1 MCRDYKGSL
10 DVIILPQASPEQTK
24 KQQQHAG
31 SAMRKNHE
39 KNRQDEEEAR
49 ERGGSEAVRELPDP
63 HERRSGRG
71 QAMTGQQL
79 WAAARDGDAAKV
91 NTLLSTQA
99 AQSLIN
105 LQDTN
110 GATPLFMA
118 AEKGHEAV
126 TKELIAARCNMH
138 LQEKHDHTALHI
150 AARSG
155 HEAVGY
161 KGHAPVT
168 KQLLGARCDEDL
180 ETRIGRTALQLAQ
193 IQAHA
198 GIATLIRNTKHIA
211 AEKAMNENPVQTGP
225 ARLPEHLRG
234 GGTPKARAR
243 QKAAGRC

>member
-1 MCRDYKGSL
+1 
-10 DVIILPQASPEQTK
+10 
-24 KQQQHAG
+24 
-31 SAMRKNHE
+31 
-39 KNRQDEEEAR
+39 
-49 ERGGSEAVRELPDP
+49 
-63 HERRSGRG
+63 
-71 QAMTGQQL
+71 MTGQQL

-126 TKELIAARCNMH
+126 TKELIAARCNMD
-138 LQEKHDHTALHI
+138 LQEKHDHTALHM

-155 HEAVGY
+155 HEAVVADD

-168 KQLLGARCDEDL
+168 KQLLGARCNEDL

-198 GIATLIRNTKHIA
+198 GIATLIRNTKHKA
-211 AEKAMNENPVQTGP
+211 ADRAMKDNPVQTGP
-225 ARLPEHLRG
+225 ARLPEHL
-234 GGTPKARAR
+234 TKARAR